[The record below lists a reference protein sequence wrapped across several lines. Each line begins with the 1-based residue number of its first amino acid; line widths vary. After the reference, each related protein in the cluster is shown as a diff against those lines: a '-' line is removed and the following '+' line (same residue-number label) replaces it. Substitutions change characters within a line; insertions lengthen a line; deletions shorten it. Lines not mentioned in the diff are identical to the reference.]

1 MSLLGPI
8 FGEWVKHDF
17 LGSAIRADMVE
28 GIVPLVNFFALQCV
42 GLAGKLCASSLCRL
56 SSAAP
61 PGD

>member
-42 GLAGKLCASSLCRL
+42 GLAG
-56 SSAAP
+56 
-61 PGD
+61 